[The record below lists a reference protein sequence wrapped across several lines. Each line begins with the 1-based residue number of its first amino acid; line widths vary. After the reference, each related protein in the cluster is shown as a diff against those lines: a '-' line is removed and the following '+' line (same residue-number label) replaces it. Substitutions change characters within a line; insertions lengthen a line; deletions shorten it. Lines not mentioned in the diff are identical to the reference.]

1 MRMMRRGWGLA
12 GIVLA
17 ASLMFSSGL
26 VEADDQPQVHVKAVV
41 KDGAVSVEAQA
52 NGPFDYTSYRPSSNL
67 FVVDLSGV
75 SAGDPAGARLV
86 SSDLVKG
93 YRVLTYTAGQ
103 KSIVRVEILLSDG
116 VEPKLERKDAQNL
129 ALVVSRATDASAS
142 SSSAPAS
149 APSIVRT
156 VASTPET
163 ISPGTTFE
171 SIQRVNLAQNG
182 DQTDVEVI
190 GTGPLTYHET
200 HLQNPD
206 RLVLDFAGSHLKTS
220 EKHIASNLDPVREIR
235 LAQFTPE
242 VSRMV
247 IDLRQPSRY
256 SINTSGNAVTVSFAA
271 NASDGTVK
279 SAPVAPNTESNLTKT
294 KAEAPK
300 KPSAQTADSKASA
313 VPAPAVVLPSVLT
326 QTSSALGSPVPAQPR
341 QLQTVS
347 APSAPQTVAY
357 NVPNAHAPSQPATPA
372 PTPQQQEGIAATTLA
387 NRASAAASAAVA
399 TAPPATPAPAMP
411 QTGTP
416 DPQADPQ
423 AVAPAAGP
431 KYSGEPISVNLKDVD
446 LRDFFRL
453 IHEISGLNVVVDPS
467 VRGTLTIVLDDVPWD
482 QALDIVLH
490 NNDLDKQLEGN
501 VLRIATKDTLRKE
514 AEETRDLSKA
524 QAEAA
529 DVVTT
534 TRRLSYAKATLM
546 ATTLK
551 KFLSAR
557 GDILA
562 DDRSNTLIIRDIP
575 ATFPIVDNLLRQLDR
590 KSQQVEIEARI
601 VSASRQFSRELGAAI
616 GLAGKAGNSAA
627 GGDGTVGNTGL
638 NFTPAP
644 VISTVGST
652 TIGPAPLI
660 TSLATSVP
668 TSGIQYAFQ
677 SANFALD
684 AILDAAEARGVGK
697 LLSKPKVITQNNE
710 KATVKQGTSI
720 PVQTVIN
727 NTVSVQFV
735 DAVLELDVTPQIT
748 AEGTVY
754 MDITIQNNQID
765 QGIPRIQGIPAIDT
779 QSTET
784 KVTVTDGSTVVI
796 GGIIVTQQNTT
807 IEQVPLLGSVPVLGN
822 LFKHTTVSSTSSE
835 LLFFLTPRILPG

>member
-1 MRMMRRGWGLA
+1 MRMMRRGLRLA
-12 GIVLA
+12 GMVVA
-17 ASLMFSSGL
+17 AGLIFSSGL
-26 VEADDQPQVHVKAVV
+26 MAADDQPQVHVKAVV
-41 KDGAVSVEAQA
+41 KDGAVTVEAQA
-52 NGPFDYTSYRPSSNL
+52 SGPFDYTSYRPSANL
-67 FVVDLSGV
+67 FVIDLSGV
-75 SAGDPAGARLV
+75 SAGDPTGARVV

-93 YRVLTYTAGQ
+93 YRVLTYSAGQ

-116 VEPKLERKDAQNL
+116 VEPKIERKDAQDIS
-129 ALVVSRATDASAS
+129 LVVSRNTDASTS
-142 SSSAPAS
+142 SPLAPG
-149 APSIVRT
+149 PSPAVVRT

-163 ISPGTTFE
+163 ESPGTPFE
-171 SIQRVNLAQNG
+171 SIQQVNLAQNG

-206 RLVLDFAGSHLKTS
+206 RLVLDFSGSHLKTS

-235 LAQFTPE
+235 LAQFSPE

-256 SINTSGNAVTVSFAA
+256 SINTSGNAVTVSFDA
-271 NASDGTVK
+271 NASDGSVK
-279 SAPVAPNTESNLTKT
+279 STPVAPSTESNLTKT
-294 KAEAPK
+294 KTEPPK
-300 KPSAQTADSKASA
+300 KPAVQTADSKAPA
-313 VPAPAVVLPSVLT
+313 VPAPAVVLPTALT
-326 QTSSALGSPVPAQPR
+326 QTSAALGTPVATPSR
-341 QLQTVS
+341 QSQAVG

-357 NVPNAHAPSQPATPA
+357 NVPNTPAPSQPASI
-372 PTPQQQEGIAATTLA
+372 PQQQEGIAATRLA
-387 NRASAAASAAVA
+387 NQASVAAAANVDS
-399 TAPPATPAPAMP
+399 APPARPAPIVP
-411 QTGTP
+411 QTRTP
-416 DPQADPQ
+416 DPQVDSQ
-423 AVAPAAGP
+423 AVTPAAGT
-431 KYSGEPISVNLKDVD
+431 KFSGEPISVNLKDVD

-467 VRGTLTIVLDDVPWD
+467 VKGTLTIVLDDVPWD

-501 VLRIATKDTLRKE
+501 VLRIATKDTIRKE
-514 AEETRDLSKA
+514 AEETRDLAKA

-546 ATTLK
+546 AATLK
-551 KFLSAR
+551 KFLSSR

-575 ATFPIVDNLLRQLDR
+575 ATFPVVDNLLRQLDR
-590 KSQQVEIEARI
+590 KSQQVEIEARV

-616 GLAGKAGNSAA
+616 GVAARAGNSLA
-627 GGDGTVGNTGL
+627 GGDGTVGNSSL
-638 NFTPAP
+638 NFERAAP
-644 VISTVGST
+644 PITTVGST
-652 TIGPAPLI
+652 TTGPVPLI
-660 TSLATSVP
+660 TNLASSVP
-668 TSGIQYAFQ
+668 TSGVQYAFQ

-710 KATVKQGTSI
+710 KATVKQGTKI

-748 AEGTVY
+748 AEGTIY
-754 MDITIQNNQID
+754 MDVTVENDQID
-765 QGIPRIQGIPAIDT
+765 QGIPRVEGIPAIDT

-807 IEQVPLLGSVPVLGN
+807 IEQVPILGSVPVLGN
-822 LFKHTTVSSTSSE
+822 LFKHTSVSSTSSE